1 MTSRQ
6 PVKDCTAF
14 GHPKDPTSSMEHQ
27 MSQHPRTAERRSRQ
41 RTRQPAAIWRGAA
54 ALGMIGALA
63 GCAGQ
68 ETPAASPENGSQSTV
83 PEAAAKITAE
93 KVVQVSEVHPETG
106 MTLIEGPTFG
116 PDGGLFVVDVTA
128 PPGDPKVHKIDV
140 DAQTS
145 EGIYTDDAGVYTSA
159 QFSPQDGR
167 LYLTDFLGGKITS
180 ITAGGKDP
188 QTVFAGEVEGAPM
201 KLDDLAFDEDGHLF
215 LSDTTGHDGPAAK
228 AQGRI
233 IRIDK
238 DTSEPTVLAKDLP
251 APNGISFTEDFT
263 GLWIS
268 QYSDNRIDYFGLS
281 EDRTA
286 VTASHPGVHFSG
298 GRSQIDSNAVD
309 ADGNIY
315 QAVHGQPSIFIYS
328 PEGRHLGTVSVPPAD
343 AEGLSS
349 ATNVAIKPGT
359 SEAYLTVS
367 GADGGFVYSFE
378 ALGTGIRQSNGG

>member
-1 MTSRQ
+1 
-6 PVKDCTAF
+6 
-14 GHPKDPTSSMEHQ
+14 
-27 MSQHPRTAERRSRQ
+27 MSQHPLRTELRRSRQ

-54 ALGMIGALA
+54 ALGMIGALV
-63 GCAGQ
+63 GCSGQ
-68 ETPAASPENGSQSTV
+68 GTTAASPENAGQGTAPESTAKST
-83 PEAAAKITAE
+83 AAIAAE

-106 MTLIEGPTFG
+106 MTLIEGPTSG

-140 DAQTS
+140 NAQTS

-180 ITAGGKDP
+180 ITAEGDDP
-188 QTVFAGEVEGAPM
+188 QTFFAGEIEGAPM
-201 KLDDLAFDEDGHLF
+201 KIDDLAFDEDGHLF
-215 LSDTTGHDGPAAK
+215 LSDTTGHDGPAAE

-233 IRIDK
+233 VRIDK
-238 DTSEPTVLAKDLP
+238 DTAEATVLAKDLS

-268 QYSDNRIDYFGLS
+268 QYSDNRIDYFGLN

-298 GRSQIDSNAVD
+298 GKSQIDSNAVD

-315 QAVHGQPSIFIYS
+315 QAVHGQPSIFI
-328 PEGRHLGTVSVPPAD
+328 
-343 AEGLSS
+343 
-349 ATNVAIKPGT
+349 
-359 SEAYLTVS
+359 
-367 GADGGFVYSFE
+367 
-378 ALGTGIRQSNGG
+378 

>member
-1 MTSRQ
+1 
-6 PVKDCTAF
+6 
-14 GHPKDPTSSMEHQ
+14 
-27 MSQHPRTAERRSRQ
+27 MSQHPRKTQ
-41 RTRQPAAIWRGAA
+41 RAHQSTPIWRGAA
-54 ALGMIGALA
+54 ALGLIGALV

-68 ETPAASPENGSQSTV
+68 AAPATSPENGTENDTQNT
-83 PEAAAKITAE
+83 AAKNTADITAE
-93 KVVQVSEVHPETG
+93 KVLQVSEVHPETG
-106 MTLIEGPTFG
+106 MTLLEGPTFG

-140 DAQTS
+140 EEGTA

-167 LYLTDFLGGKITS
+167 LYLTDFLGGKVTS
-180 ITAGGKDP
+180 ITAEGTDP
-188 QTVFAGEVEGAPM
+188 QTFFAGNVEGTPM

-215 LSDTTGHDGPAAK
+215 VSDTTGHDGPAEE

-233 IRIDK
+233 VRIDK
-238 DTSEPTVLAKDLP
+238 DTAEPTVLAKDLP
-251 APNGISFTEDFT
+251 APNGISFTEDFK
-263 GLWIS
+263 GLWVS
-268 QYSDNRIDYFGLS
+268 QYSDNRIDYLGLN
-281 EDRTA
+281 EDRTGVA
-286 VTASHPGVHFSG
+286 NSHPGVHFSG
-298 GRSQIDSNAVD
+298 GKSQIDSNAVD

-315 QAVHGQPSIFIYS
+315 QAVHGQPSIFVYS
-328 PEGRHLGTVSVPPAD
+328 PEGRHIGTVSVPADD

-359 SEAYLTVS
+359 TEAYLTVS